1 MTDGFKEKLER
12 QKKRV
17 FVLDSSAFI
26 SGYSPFFVEEKHY
39 TPFAVEEE
47 LKDLRSRSLFEA
59 AAKSGVV
66 IVRNPSSEGM
76 KLAEEVARRTG
87 DSRVLSLV
95 DKHIIALAFDLAAE
109 GYEPI
114 IVTDDYA
121 LQNVARDAGFTFKTL
136 VREGIRS
143 VVKWALFCPSCRQK
157 YPTDYPSET
166 CEVCGSPLRRVRS
179 KRRRT

>member
-1 MTDGFKEKLER
+1 MTNGLKEESRRHKE
-12 QKKRV
+12 RV

-26 SGYSPFFVEEKHY
+26 SGYSPFFVEEKQY
-39 TPFAVEEE
+39 TPLSVEEE

-59 AAKSGVV
+59 AAKSGAV
-66 IVRNPSSEGM
+66 IVRDPSSEGI
-76 KLAEEVARRTG
+76 KLAESVAKRTG
-87 DSRVLSLV
+87 DSKVLSLV

-109 GYEPI
+109 GYEPV

-121 LQNVARDAGFTFKTL
+121 LQNVARDAGFAFKTL
-136 VREGIRS
+136 LREGIRS
-143 VVKWALFCPSCRQK
+143 IVKWALFCPSCRQK

-166 CEVCGSPLRRVRS
+166 CEVCGSLLRRVRS